1 MTMNTMKYKFLVLL
15 LLAGWGSG
23 SLWAQSEETLPT
35 DVTGYE
41 TVTVSIPATAYNSSL
56 GAPQMARVK
65 YNKKFPLVITSDDMG
80 KTELTNNWA
89 EVNGYPNVNNT
100 TDLGIQPGGTK
111 FLAAPYKKYYT
122 QHESQN
128 VADYEPMTYTDNV
141 GKQQRYRMTSAI
153 MPYDVNS
160 NNYAK
165 INAEDAK
172 LMLRT
177 GWSFAQH
184 DVDNTSSVDAISE
197 AMTRNNTTWKE
208 SVGTEIKVMVEPNG
222 NHQYLDAGRQ
232 NSGICWNIFQ
242 NAATGHPFNSR
253 AINDWTHSRT
263 DWTAAG
269 VGTLP
274 TTFSSKPEGGYARS
288 FFQGHESEWKNEV
301 NDADGTKIII
311 GGTHGLGN
319 EIKQHLRTAA
329 NVKDNAWVASAD
341 EVWEYYHIYNNVK
354 IGDATFKD
362 GKLTFD
368 AQVPTYKKNQY
379 RELTLNIP
387 GLTGGEA
394 PTFTNKQPVTGGYK
408 QTTDASIGYTMNIGM
423 ESSINQHIGELMNIY
438 RDDQTNEFVK
448 RDIQYLINQ
457 LWDGTSKTTYQNRLD
472 ATATHN
478 LTVRSSL
485 GTTLATIKTDTNDD
499 KSFRIPRYVA
509 KEGSLYETSA
519 ASSGPKYAK
528 TISTTSTPSDIAY
541 SKKENLADVVLYAEG
556 EDLEGTTVIG
566 ADLEYNEHQDGRYYA
581 TNVAS
586 MGMAGSIVSGSPA
599 TVSKTLPR
607 GKYKITVGYGESYK
621 SQGTYNYH
629 VKVGDTQVYTFANSD
644 ASDKA
649 VTEFTSE
656 AFNIEQDN
664 TPVTITTDNT
674 NADSRWIDYVYVQK
688 TADLEAIAPAVTFAS
703 SATTSTIKTGTTATL
718 TATAVPNGGTG
729 LTTSIYAADSE
740 GNTSGN
746 ALATGVESV
755 SYAFTPDAEG
765 TSYFLAK
772 STNSAGDTKSELI
785 ALTATDITNY
795 TLNIIDKSG
804 NTAMTATIA
813 NPGSPA
819 QADPLPVAYRSPFAE
834 NYHYYLNAE
843 DAKNNNTAHALANT
857 DDWSDATIY
866 VGYDVKSTFGSDKKF
881 AVWANSRYMHM
892 VYRINQAQSSNDY
905 FIKFQKYNISDV
917 PSVASSDGLSY
928 HTISTSDYT
937 LLDNHFMWNLGDDPY
952 NVVFENVANQR
963 YLKTQYNESK
973 SKNNGPNVETSIL
986 NGNRYCIIYWQAQAS
1001 GSSVES
1007 EADYYRL
1014 YDRTLSTNSTLAFS
1028 DDGSRFLSCTN
1039 NNDCEWRTISN
1050 IYDDSYDTFTKIY
1063 IKTLPE
1069 ITVNVLN
1076 SHGDVEAQI
1085 QAYNNTAANMQSF
1098 VPYSMLRAYTSG
1110 HKFFY
1115 DAAHADKVTAGVALS
1130 TSKLEANGGNLYMTY
1145 DLVDDKWRKVVK
1157 DAVTYYV
1164 HSFDA
1169 EADDDANWYGL
1180 RYNNGSNYIMASALS
1195 SNLGN
1200 TSLANI
1206 TGTNAD
1212 TDNGKKGQWVLIGT
1226 PYHLELANRYL
1237 GIDNLLGIPS
1247 DATSSSK
1254 AQVRA
1259 AGTSDVI
1266 TTWEVVTWLNQGKSH
1281 LFFRPQGGFNAQA
1294 PNLFLSTT
1302 GGLAGKP
1309 GGGEMWDFYWAAETT
1324 EHYDPAA
1331 TLTLSAAS
1339 ADAYVDEATAL
1350 TATATPAEGHNVTYF
1365 AIERETSADVWE
1377 VVGTPYAGTD
1387 ISGEAEKNA
1396 TTGVVTLTYNFIPDA
1411 EGTYKFRAR
1420 SITDNDDA
1428 TVILSTNTT
1437 RDGGQGSAVSVTATV
1452 KPFTVGSDNYTIV
1465 LVDKAGNELYTESNV
1480 PASRVSEANSVS
1492 GRNGDPL
1499 NNDWRSPLVTRY
1511 YYYKSAEGAKTN
1523 NSSDLFDWSSTET
1536 TPTVYVGYEVGTDID
1551 LNTKV
1556 TDISERVRRSD
1567 DDATMVRNASKFG
1580 TMYMLKFLNGV
1591 NDYLEDGKDAV
1602 ETEQKKK
1609 PVYPYANGDG
1619 AMYIYDQNRW
1629 DAQAEAGAS
1638 TRTRWPWYLVSPTND
1653 PYHVYVTAWQQSHTH
1668 TADDAAKTKTNYYNF
1683 FRTYYN
1689 NTISQVV
1696 TTSISD
1702 DPKATDTRL
1711 TGGAAANVPTQY
1723 MLLGTT
1729 GHYKLVTSDAVAG
1742 ATADAT
1748 YGGHQT
1754 VKTLENY
1761 WKNNPTVQTQAGG
1774 QDPAADNDKLT
1785 GKGWHRYE
1793 SWAYAANWGS
1803 DSKTKTYSY
1812 GNHWYKTFD
1821 MGDGTFDLE
1830 PTEIDAVLVLLDN
1843 HGWEVMRQKIAK
1855 HKEANKYAAAQ
1866 AALRKFDSPMVEQ
1879 YKFYGS
1885 KSVDHKVSG
1894 YHKYNINNGANKALT
1909 ESDRA
1914 GADKVFTSLADYP
1927 EKYAGGAL
1935 MDLYVTYVVKPE
1947 YASTYQGAATE
1958 AGTSASQ
1965 FVLRQGN
1972 NYAKANGT
1980 AIEGTTQE
1988 NADKWY
1994 LKPNFNIDTEMGY
2007 KYDVDKDGL
2016 TTGTI
2021 LDAAATNAR
2030 YFENGQQGFDP
2041 YNLRIQNVSTS
2052 TYLTTNATTA
2062 DLTGSI
2068 WSGNGTTVSLTDAT
2082 RSFTDTGLDGTDVQI
2097 SNATFMAVQ
2106 DANGNMRLMPR
2117 FDFSKVVEGFTTLKE
2132 QAAAQPA
2139 GNTTH
2144 AQTTL
2149 LSTPVTYHIIDNSG
2163 ADVFGALSYEGAG
2176 FAVPKEYQSPM
2187 VEQYY
2192 YHSSLEDAQTNR
2204 TTSNVTTVSPNAEIY
2219 VSYKVSDDFNAD
2231 KAYTIYGA
2239 NNYMHACYR
2248 YGNDGDDSSKGK
2260 YLWWMRN
2267 QNNDRDDGNTI
2278 SIATLPFLDN
2288 TYAWQVGETP
2298 DPYNVKFLNKGARRY
2313 MNQENTGNNGRM
2325 EQLAII
2331 ETAGVVPATATP
2343 FCILYYG
2350 DSSDDCVLYNRT
2362 QSKYVLENGSEW
2374 QANATRTGD
2383 SRRLTITEL
2392 PAISINVVNA
2402 ANEVECTLEGHYK
2415 SGCTWSNSF
2424 TPFYLD
2430 RIYTSGHTFYY
2441 TLADAAAGTNAI
2453 SGTVDD
2459 ATVTANG
2466 AVYVKY
2472 TLASDWGAAVDD
2484 DDLAAKKAAQTIK
2497 VLPSPDNNNKIN
2509 WYALRTNNAKYLG
2522 LTSATGHLGDVP
2534 EANAINDVNDDAHKL
2549 AQWALMGT
2557 PYNLKLVDRYHGTSS
2572 YLAVSKDAKAGDFA
2586 IISDGTD
2593 GGITAWEVCTGYN
2606 NNSKLLIRPQRSLN
2620 GETPY
2625 LYIGWNGGKSNMSLA
2640 MNTGSNFGLDLTW
2653 VKETDAKHVTFK
2665 LYDRNGHYM
2674 GEAANGG
2681 INDETIHAVSIGDV
2695 LASVFAHTNMQR
2707 RYCKY
2712 TFYSDA
2718 EMTNAVTKASDNL
2731 EETVYVK
2738 WDYTDDAPVFSQTVW
2753 DKRDYQYYMLGV
2765 SGFSNYNLMDV
2776 EGEGTTESP
2785 YTFKPNNTVGTPRDL
2800 KHQFALVGNPYGFK
2814 LYNRA
2819 ADKDIKRNK
2828 ALEITFADYETD
2840 GTTLTEEITFDLPIV
2855 SGSAYTSTET
2865 HFRSTKTGRYL
2876 SVTGTNENK
2885 LFSMTDNA
2893 RGYTR
2898 FRYIIVPVRVF
2909 KEGAVSSTAEK
2920 DYRMY
2925 ALEMNPS
2932 NTARTTDARIT
2943 TKNLRA
2949 TGNAIGNARDFNHAF
2964 CNYTYYQK
2972 YDWNTSVSAPV
2983 PDDGLSYY
2991 GGKDQTKRQ
3000 FIATYTVD
3008 QEAFERLYYLDN
3020 SPRHSNAYSSKG
3032 AESTS
3037 NAGSYTTLSNS
3048 QLSAVK
3054 DDITDIYRW
3063 KFTGDPYDL
3072 QIHNVSMGEFADNY
3086 ALAVKVPTETGAT
3099 APTEAA
3105 GTLVLLTEDLKT
3117 GDSDT
3122 ESYGQYS
3129 HWEIIQRS
3137 DGHYLF
3143 WNIETPERYTYSL
3156 TSQADKLNKN
3166 NLYMTVPPFEN
3177 GSTTVLNINQVEWN
3191 LVDVFNHYNVTWHV
3205 MEKSGENNYT
3215 EVATDTKVVDEN
3227 VVVTIEDLPTSVKR
3241 HFCDYEK
3248 MYSDAACTTEITEHT
3263 VNAATDIYV
3272 PYTLDSGAPE
3282 FIKTADVPSNI
3293 VEKNWYEIH
3302 FVNAGTHIYYNSSTA
3317 KMDKDAMNIDIIRDY
3332 DTTEGNEKYQYFRW
3346 ALVGTP
3352 YHVMFYNK
3360 KMGKYLTSDGIVG
3373 DLTKLSDTGTIFDLP
3388 DDDTGE
3394 FCDIRDVATG
3404 HFVDRNAVVN
3414 NFNHSYTPCEF
3425 TNTYGVVKI
3434 AFVLHFSN
3442 ETQRTD
3448 KTDKTIKVDTYQKLD
3463 KALDDVLPER
3473 WKRAFCNYTFHWDD
3487 SPLTTESET
3496 TEETITTVN
3505 QAMVNAYNSNHNEYL
3520 YVHVTYDYETDAP
3533 FKWSTN
3539 ENNTYKGK
3547 HWYYLVNNHRPN
3559 GEQGKMVY
3567 RDTSPKLR
3575 VSQALVQNK
3584 LYLNNFEW
3592 CVIGDPY
3599 GFKMLNRYDP
3609 DQRYD
3614 EYLRVM
3620 DGKDGHGDGLQ
3631 IEQNGTD
3638 SQNIFEMMPGQ
3649 YSYNFW
3655 MHPVYTEEQ
3664 ITMEDE
3670 FGNPVSVYEYVGNN
3684 YNGSAAII
3692 PNDQRSMTYLKTNS
3706 SANFRLE
3713 IQSDATLS
3721 EYVKYAGFV
3730 GGLKYDKVTNAMR
3743 ADAADGALSDE
3754 EKAAIREL
3762 VDDPANIVQMEQGY
3776 YRIVPYMQEDGVTHK
3791 YLRGYQDN
3799 NELTQS
3805 SGLNRNLKVESLADA
3820 AYDPASIFWFEGT
3833 TEGNYPRYF
3842 VKTQGLCLDH
3852 TGLTAIDAESNY
3864 KCRYED
3870 LGAAVT
3876 QIKVATDN
3884 GELKHD
3890 YISVTAAASEAST
3903 DQCFDE
3909 QAGQFKTR
3917 LYLQKVGNAN
3927 SSEMPFKM
3935 RLNKGHD
3942 GFVDSPVKN
3951 DSPLKGKP
3959 YTYTSLYVPF
3969 DICVAGGLDKDGRE
3983 LEADACDMEPFW
3995 GHRENY
4001 HAAYSVSKDGD
4012 TYYNAKE
4019 YALICISLDEHKGAP
4034 DGNKEVP
4041 AATPV
4046 IFRSLSGMQEVTFVI
4061 PEKAPKNA
4069 ASPITGNVLQGKY
4082 LDTTDNDAQI
4092 RVFGKEEVQSG
4103 ATWYSTGRV
4112 GFFPRAYENDAY
4124 YPIPHNKA
4132 YYVQQVHAEN
4142 PNSRKAIFFE
4152 FDTTGATGVAEV
4164 GSNRGDD
4171 TMYDLQGRKVEQVY
4185 KSGVYIVNG
4194 QKVVVKKER
4203 R

>member
-1 MTMNTMKYKFLVLL
+1 MMKTNRLMTKSALFLVLFL
-15 LLAGWGSG
+15 VLRTVMMQ
-23 SLWAQSEETLPT
+23 AQA

-41 TVTVSIPATAYNSSL
+41 TVHVTIPATGYDATA

-65 YNKKFPLVITSDDMG
+65 YNKKFPLVVTSDDMG

-100 TDLGIQPGGTK
+100 IDLGIQPGGTK

-122 QHESQN
+122 QHESQD
-128 VADYEPMTYTDNV
+128 VDDYEPMTYTDNV
-141 GKQQRYRMTSAI
+141 GKEQRYRMTSAI

-197 AMTRNNTTWKE
+197 AMTTNNTTWKE

-232 NSGICWNIFQ
+232 NRGVCWNIFQ
-242 NAATGHPFNSR
+242 NAATGYPFNSR
-253 AINDWTHSRT
+253 AINDWTHNRT
-263 DWTAAG
+263 NWTATG

-288 FFQGHESEWKNEV
+288 FFQGHESEWMNEV
-301 NDADGTKIII
+301 NNADGSQIII

-354 IGDATFKD
+354 IGDATFTD

-368 AQVPTYKKNQY
+368 VQVPTYKKNQY

-387 GLTGGEA
+387 GLTGGSE
-394 PTFTNKQPVTGGYK
+394 PTFTGTTTPVTGGYK

-448 RDIQYLINQ
+448 RDIQYLIDQ
-457 LWDGTSKTTYQNRLD
+457 LWDGSSKTTYQNRLD

-586 MGMAGSIVSGSPA
+586 MGMAGSIVSSKPA

-607 GKYKITVGYGESYK
+607 GTYKLTVGYGESYK

-629 VKVGDTQVYTFANSD
+629 VKVGDTQVYTFANSG
-644 ASDKA
+644 ATDKA
-649 VTEFTSE
+649 VTEFTSD

-688 TADLEAIAPAVTFAS
+688 TADLAAIAPAVTFAS

-718 TATAVPNGGTG
+718 TANALPNGGSN

-740 GNTSGN
+740 GNISGS
-746 ALATGVESV
+746 ALATGVESA
-755 SYAFTPDAEG
+755 SYAFTPDAAG
-765 TSYFLAK
+765 TSYFLAQ
-772 STNSAGDTKSELI
+772 STNSAGVTESELI

-795 TLNIIDKSG
+795 TLKIIDKSG
-804 NTAMTATIA
+804 GTAMTATIA
-813 NPGSPA
+813 NPGTA
-819 QADPLPVAYRSPFAE
+819 QPDPLPTAYRSPFAE

-843 DAKNNNTAHALANT
+843 DAKNNNTDKALDNT
-857 DDWSDATIY
+857 DAWTAATIY

-892 VYRINQAQSSNDY
+892 VYRVDQAHSSNDY
-905 FIKFQKYNISDV
+905 YMTNQKYDISDI
-917 PSVASSDGLSY
+917 PSAASNELAN
-928 HTISTSDYT
+928 HEITTSNYT
-937 LLDNHFMWNLGDDPY
+937 LLDNHFMWDLGDDPY
-952 NVVFENVANQR
+952 NVVFKNVANQR
-963 YLKTQYNESK
+963 YLKTQYNNSA
-973 SKNNGPNVETSIL
+973 SVQTDISY
-986 NGNRYCIIYWQAQAS
+986 GNHYSIIYWQAKANN
-1001 GSSVES
+1001 SSIETG
-1007 EADYYRL
+1007 ADYYRL
-1014 YDRTLSTNSTLAFS
+1014 YDRTLSTNSTLAYN
-1028 DDGSRFLSCTN
+1028 DTGNRFLSCSNDN
-1039 NNDCEWRTISN
+1039 NCEWRTIDRNHS
-1050 IYDDSYDTFTKIY
+1050 SYDTFTKIY
-1063 IKTLPE
+1063 IKALPE
-1069 ITVNVLN
+1069 VTVNVMN
-1076 SHGDVEAQI
+1076 SHGTVEAQL
-1085 QAYNNTAANMQSF
+1085 QAYNNTAATMQSF

-1110 HKFFY
+1110 QKLYY
-1115 DAAHADKVTAGVALS
+1115 DAAHNDAVTESVALS
-1130 TSKLEANGGNLYMTY
+1130 TSTLETNGSNLYMTY
-1145 DLVDDKWRKVVK
+1145 DLVDAKWRKVVK

-1180 RYNNGSNYIMASALS
+1180 RYNNGSNYIMASALT

-1206 TGTNAD
+1206 TGDNAD

-1350 TATATPAEGHNVTYF
+1350 TATATPDEGHSVTYF
-1365 AIERETSADVWE
+1365 AIERETSADVWD

-1387 ISGEAEKNA
+1387 IPGKAEKNA

-1420 SITDNDDA
+1420 SISDNNDA
-1428 TVILSTNTT
+1428 TVILSTNTP

-1480 PASRVSEANSVS
+1480 SASRVSEANSVS

-1511 YYYKSAEGAKTN
+1511 YYYNTPEGAKTN
-1523 NSSDLFDWSSTET
+1523 NSSDLFDWASTAT

-1556 TDISERVRRSD
+1556 TDISERVRRSN

-1591 NDYLEDGKDAV
+1591 DDYMENGKDEV
-1602 ETEQKKK
+1602 ETEPKK

-1619 AMYIYDQNRW
+1619 AMYIYDQSRW
-1629 DAQAEAGAS
+1629 DAQADAGAS

-1653 PYHVYVTAWQQSHTH
+1653 PYHVYVTAWQQSHT
-1668 TADDAAKTKTNYYNF
+1668 DEDTKTNYYNF

-1689 NTISQVV
+1689 NTINQVV

-1702 DPKATDTRL
+1702 DPKATTSL
-1711 TGGAAANVPTQY
+1711 NGGDAANVPTQY

-1761 WKNNPTVQTQAGG
+1761 WKNNPTVQTQSGG
-1774 QDPAADNDKLT
+1774 QDPEANNTTLT
-1785 GKGWHRYE
+1785 GKGWHRYKA
-1793 SWAYAANWGS
+1793 WAYSANWGE
-1803 DSKTKTYSY
+1803 DSKTKTYDY
-1812 GNHWYKTFD
+1812 GNHWFKTFN

-1855 HKEANKYAAAQ
+1855 HKEADKYAAAQ

-1909 ESDRA
+1909 ESDRV
-1914 GADKVFTSLADYP
+1914 GADEVFTSLADYP
-1927 EKYAGGAL
+1927 ESYAGGAL
-1935 MDLYVTYVVKPE
+1935 KDLYVTYVVKPE

-1958 AGTSASQ
+1958 EGTFASQ

-1988 NADKWY
+1988 YADKWY

-2007 KYDVDKDGL
+2007 EYDVDKDGL
-2016 TTGTI
+2016 KTGTI
-2021 LDAAATNAR
+2021 LDAEATNAR

-2052 TYLTTNATTA
+2052 TYLTTDATNA

-2068 WSGNGTTVSLTDAT
+2068 WSGNGSTVSLTDAT
-2082 RSFTDTGLDGTDVQI
+2082 TSFTEKGLDETDVNI

-2117 FDFSKVVEGFTTLKE
+2117 FDYGKVLNNFTTLAE
-2132 QAAAQPA
+2132 QAPDQTA

-2163 ADVFGALSYEGAG
+2163 ADVFGAQTANTAG
-2176 FAVPKEYQSPM
+2176 FAVPKKYRSPM
-2187 VEQYY
+2187 VEEYF
-2192 YHSSLEDAQTNR
+2192 YHSTLEDATTNR
-2204 TTSNVTTVSPNAEIY
+2204 TTSNVTTVKPGDEVW
-2219 VSYKVSDDFNAD
+2219 VSYKVKEDFGSKD
-2231 KAYTIYGA
+2231 WIIYGQNGTYLHA
-2239 NNYMHACYR
+2239 VSRNNQTD
-2248 YGNDGDDSSKGK
+2248 NK
-2260 YLWWMRN
+2260 YLWWMEN
-2267 QNNDRDDGNTI
+2267 QNKDRA
-2278 SIATLPFLDN
+2278 SSEATSSLSTTNMPFLDN
-2288 TYAWQVGETP
+2288 SYAWQFGEKA
-2298 DPYNVKFLNKGARRY
+2298 DPYNATFLNKAVHRY
-2313 MNQENTGNNGRM
+2313 ISSNNGNMNHLIPADADANFGKVGKYAIVYYEEGSDDAVIYERDAKKYIYLNNSWQWFAKDSRDTNGRM
-2325 EQLAII
+2325 
-2331 ETAGVVPATATP
+2331 VFDCNVPAIA
-2343 FCILYYG
+2343 INI
-2350 DSSDDCVLYNRT
+2350 VR
-2362 QSKYVLENGSEW
+2362 NGK
-2374 QANATRTGD
+2374 
-2383 SRRLTITEL
+2383 
-2392 PAISINVVNA
+2392 
-2402 ANEVECTLEGHYK
+2402 VECTLDGFYK
-2415 SGCTWSNSF
+2415 SGCTW
-2424 TPFYLD
+2424 TPFVPLYLE
-2430 RIYTSGHTFYY
+2430 RYAASNQAFYY
-2441 TLADAAAGTNAI
+2441 DQACENAI
-2453 SGTVDD
+2453 SGQVDD
-2459 ATVTANG
+2459 ATVTANK
-2466 AVYVKY
+2466 AVYVSY
-2472 TLASDWGAAVDD
+2472 TLD
-2484 DDLAAKKAAQTIK
+2484 AAKWGTLDNTANTTI
-2497 VLPSPDNNNKIN
+2497 VMPSPTNDDKVEWYSMVSNNKTFIIDG
-2509 WYALRTNNAKYLG
+2509 NNQLVNGTAG
-2522 LTSATGHLGDVP
+2522 SGDT
-2534 EANAINDVNDDAHKL
+2534 ESEQKG
-2549 AQWALMGT
+2549 QWALMGT
-2557 PYNLKLVDRYHGTSS
+2557 PYNVKIVNRYAGSTS
-2572 YLAVSKDAKAGDFA
+2572 YLGIPSEINNNPIQLPATVKPE
-2586 IISDGTD
+2586 GTENVVD
-2593 GGITAWEVCTGYN
+2593 TWEVCQGMGNSGYV
-2606 NNSKLLIRPQRSLN
+2606 LQFRPQGSLSGQATYGYLGQDGNTN
-2620 GETPY
+2620 GKLGVTVNP
-2625 LYIGWNGGKSNMSLA
+2625 NGNLQVK
-2640 MNTGSNFGLDLTW
+2640 LTW
-2653 VKETDAKHVTFK
+2653 LKETDAKHVTFK
-2665 LYDRNGHYM
+2665 LYDRNGKYM
-2674 GEAANGG
+2674 AETANGG
-2681 INDETIHAVSIGDV
+2681 IADVKIDGVSIGDD
-2695 LASVFAHTNMQR
+2695 LSALFDHTNMQR
-2707 RYCKY
+2707 RYCEY
-2712 TFYSDA
+2712 TFYSD
-2718 EMTNAVTKASDNL
+2718 EKMTNAVTKASDNL

-2738 WDYTDDAPVFSQTVW
+2738 WDYTADAPVFSQTAW

-2765 SGFSNYNLMDV
+2765 WGFNNYNLMDV

-2828 ALEITFADYETD
+2828 ALQITFADKEAD
-2840 GTTLTEEITFDLPIV
+2840 GTTPTEEITFDLPIV

-2876 SVTGTNENK
+2876 SVTGTNDNK

-2893 RGYTR
+2893 RGSTR

-2909 KEGAVSSTAEK
+2909 KEGHTSWTDDTENDQK

-2943 TKNLRA
+2943 TNDLRA

-2972 YDWNTSVSAPV
+2972 YDWNTSVSVPV

-2991 GGKDQTKRQ
+2991 GGKDQNKRQ

-3008 QEAFERLYYLDN
+3008 QDAFDRLYYLDN
-3020 SPRHSNAYSSKG
+3020 SPNHNNAYSSKG
-3032 AESTS
+3032 AKSTS
-3037 NAGSYTTLSNS
+3037 NAGSYTTLSDS
-3048 QLSAVK
+3048 RLSAVK
-3054 DDITDIYRW
+3054 ADITDIYRW

-3156 TSQADKLNKN
+3156 TSQADKLNKDK
-3166 NLYMTVPPFEN
+3166 LYMTVPPFEN

-3191 LVDVFNHYNVTWHV
+3191 LVDVFNHYDVTWHV
-3205 MEKSGENNYT
+3205 MEKTGETTYT

-3227 VVVTIEDLPTSVKR
+3227 VTLTIEDLPASVKR

-3282 FIKTADVPSNI
+3282 FYTGSDVSGSIADMY
-3293 VEKNWYEIH
+3293 WYEIH
-3302 FVNAGTHIYYNSSTA
+3302 YPGNSKYLYYYNENAVSHTSKDVEDIRNSQA
-3317 KMDKDAMNIDIIRDY
+3317 DKDSNNQFIGY
-3332 DTTEGNEKYQYFRW
+3332 DHYRW

-3352 YHVMFYNK
+3352 YSVKFYNK
-3360 KMGKYLTSDGIVG
+3360 SSGSYLTTDGSALTVSVAGTSFDLMDDTTG
-3373 DLTKLSDTGTIFDLP
+3373 DL
-3388 DDDTGE
+3388 
-3394 FCDIRDVATG
+3394 CDIYDEQTKVYVHCTAGVQTTSSY
-3404 HFVDRNAVVN
+3404 
-3414 NFNHSYTPCEF
+3414 HSTSAEF
-3425 TNTYGVVKI
+3425 TNTNGVVKI
-3434 AFVLHFSN
+3434 KFVLHFSD
-3442 ETQRTD
+3442 ETLRSD
-3448 KTDKTIKVDTYQKLD
+3448 KADKTIQVDTYQKLG
-3463 KALDDVLPER
+3463 KSLDDVLPER
-3473 WKRAFCNYTFHWDD
+3473 WKRAFCKYTYHWDA
-3487 SPLTTESET
+3487 STTENQT
-3496 TEETITTVN
+3496 TETPVATVS
-3505 QAMVNAYNSNHNEYL
+3505 QEMVDAYNAKRTEADPYL
-3520 YVHVTYDYETDAP
+3520 YVRVTYDYETDAP

-3539 ENNTYKGK
+3539 DDKTYKGK

-3620 DGKDGHGDGLQ
+3620 DDKDGHGDGLQ

-3664 ITMEDE
+3664 ITMADE
-3670 FGNPVSVYEYVGNN
+3670 FDNPVSVYEYVGNN

-3692 PNDQRSMTYLKTNS
+3692 PNDQRSMAYLKTNS

-3713 IQSDATLS
+3713 IQSDATLA

-3730 GGLKYDKVTNAMR
+3730 GGLMYDLAKKYQTA
-3743 ADAADGALSDE
+3743 AADDSFTADE
-3754 EKAAIREL
+3754 KTDIRTL
-3762 VDDPANIVQMEQGY
+3762 IDNPANIVQMEQGY
-3776 YRIVPYMQEDGVTHK
+3776 YRIVPYALEDGESHYYVQ
-3791 YLRGYQDN
+3791 GYKEVGQCTSN
-3799 NELTQS
+3799 AGGPAAMPVETQA
-3805 SGLNRNLKVESLADA
+3805 KAEKDA
-3820 AYDPASIFWFEGT
+3820 ASIFWFEET
-3833 TEGNYPRYF
+3833 AEGSYPRYY
-3842 VKTQGLCLDH
+3842 VKAQGLAMANN
-3852 TGLTAIDAESNY
+3852 GLMTEDNGY
-3864 KCRYED
+3864 QVRYED
-3870 LGAAVT
+3870 LGAAIT
-3876 QIKVATDN
+3876 QLKVGNEA
-3884 GELKHD
+3884 LKA
-3890 YISVTAAASEAST
+3890 YLSCSST
-3903 DQCFDE
+3903 SGTGTNQCFDE
-3909 QAGQFKTR
+3909 QAGIYKTR
-3917 LYLQKVGNAN
+3917 FYLQKVDN
-3927 SSEMPFKM
+3927 SNPAEMPLKKQM
-3935 RLNKGHD
+3935 VKGHD
-3942 GFVDSPVKN
+3942 GR
-3951 DSPLKGKP
+3951 PLLTGHDAWGALP
-3959 YTYTSLYVPF
+3959 YTYWALYVPY
-3969 DICVAGGLDKDGRE
+3969 DLQIVGGLDKDGTPVE
-3983 LEADACDMEPFW
+3983 PDDAGFDVVPFI
-3995 GHRENY
+3995 GISEHHY
-4001 HAAYSVSKDGD
+4001 DKYTSGSD
-4012 TYYNAKE
+4012 TYYNEGE
-4019 YALICISLDEHKGAP
+4019 YALFCKSIDEYQSVNDWK
-4034 DGNKEVP
+4034 NSKLYIP
-4041 AATPV
+4041 AGTPV
-4046 IFRSLSGMQEVTFVI
+4046 MFRSLSGMTGITFTIPTTEPSEKIQE
-4061 PEKAPKNA
+4061 NC
-4069 ASPITGNVLQGKY
+4069 LQGTY
-4082 LDTTDNDAQI
+4082 LKKVDTDPQI
-4092 RVFGKEEVQSG
+4092 RVFGKESVREDG
-4103 ATWYSTGRV
+4103 TNEKYYTGRV
-4112 GFFPRAYENDAY
+4112 GLFRRTNPSTPLSSNN
-4124 YPIPHNKA
+4124 I
-4132 YYVQQVHAEN
+4132 YYVDPRSQSSGAPGVLFSFAGDDE
-4142 PNSRKAIFFE
+4142 
-4152 FDTTGATGVAEV
+4152 ATGLN
-4164 GSNRGDD
+4164 GTPLQTMPDD
-4171 TMYDLQGRKVEQVY
+4171 DSLYDLQGRKVVGTARP
-4185 KSGVYIVNG
+4185 GVYIRNG
-4194 QKVVVKKER
+4194 RKVVIK
-4203 R
+4203 

>member
-1 MTMNTMKYKFLVLL
+1 MNMKNVIQKILMLLGIILFGRTPMT
-15 LLAGWGSG
+15 
-23 SLWAQSEETLPT
+23 AQQA

-41 TVTVSIPATAYNSSL
+41 TVTVSIPATAYDAGK

-65 YNKKFPLVITSDDMG
+65 YNKTFPLVITSDDMG

-100 TDLGIQPGGTK
+100 TDLGFQPGGTK

-122 QHESQN
+122 QHESQD
-128 VADYEPMTYTDNV
+128 VDDYEPMTYTDNV
-141 GKQQRYRMTSAI
+141 GKKQRYRMTSAI

-197 AMTRNNTTWKE
+197 AMTTNNTIWKE

-253 AINDWTHSRT
+253 AVSDWTHNRT
-263 DWTAAG
+263 NWTATG

-288 FFQGHESEWKNEV
+288 FFQGHESEWMNEV
-301 NDADGTKIII
+301 NNADGSQIII
-311 GGTHGLGN
+311 GGTHGLGD

-341 EVWEYYHIYNNVK
+341 EVWEYYNIYNNSS
-354 IGDATFKD
+354 IENINWNGSA
-362 GKLTFD
+362 LTFD
-368 AQVPTYKKNQY
+368 VKVPTYKKNQY

-387 GLTGGEA
+387 GLTGGGK

-408 QTTDASIGYTMNIGM
+408 QTTDAAIGYTMNIGL
-423 ESSINQHIGELMNIY
+423 ESSINEYINELKTIY

-448 RDIQYLINQ
+448 RDIRYLASQ
-457 LWDGTSKTTYQNRLD
+457 LWDDSDCIASLNAAPVYSHTINARLDGTSDSDYP
-472 ATATHN
+472 
-478 LTVRSSL
+478 
-485 GTTLATIKTDTNDD
+485 LAMIKTDTNGD

-509 KEGSLYETSA
+509 KNGSLYETAGA
-519 ASSGPKYAK
+519 AAGPKYAK
-528 TISTTSTPSDIAY
+528 TIATAGTSSDVDYAN
-541 SKKENLADVVLYAEG
+541 KNLDGSVVLYAEG

-586 MGMAGSIVSGSPA
+586 MGMAGSIVSSKPA

-621 SQGTYNYH
+621 SQGTCNYH

-644 ASDKA
+644 ADDKA
-649 VTEFTSE
+649 VTEFTSD
-656 AFNIEQDN
+656 AFNVEQDN

-688 TADLEAIAPAVTFAS
+688 TADLAAIAPTMTFTS
-703 SATTSTIKTGTTATL
+703 STTASTIKTGTTATL
-718 TATAVPNGGTG
+718 TANALPNGGSN
-729 LTTSIYAADSE
+729 LTTSIYRSDSE
-740 GNTSGN
+740 GNISGS
-746 ALATGVESV
+746 ALATGVESA
-755 SYAFTPDAEG
+755 SYAFTPDAAG
-765 TSYFLAK
+765 TSYFLAQ
-772 STNSAGDTKSELI
+772 STNSAGVTKSELI
-785 ALTATDITNY
+785 ALTATAITDY
-795 TLNIIDKSG
+795 TLNIVDKSG

-813 NPGSPA
+813 NPGS
-819 QADPLPVAYRSPFAE
+819 QVQTDPLPAAYRSPFAE
-834 NYHYYLNAE
+834 NYHYYLTAE
-843 DAKNNNTAHALANT
+843 DAKNNNTANALANT
-857 DDWSDATIY
+857 DAWTNATIY
-866 VGYDVKSTFGSDKKF
+866 VGYNVKSTFGADKKF
-881 AVWANSRYMHM
+881 AVWANNRYMHM
-892 VYRINQAQSSNDY
+892 VYRVNEAHSSNDY
-905 FIKFQKYNISDV
+905 YMTNQKYDISDI
-917 PSVASSDGLSY
+917 PSAASNELAN
-928 HTISTSDYT
+928 HEITTSNYT
-937 LLDNHFMWNLGDDPY
+937 LLDNHFMWDLGDDPY
-952 NVVFENVANQR
+952 NVVFKNVANQR
-963 YLKTQYNESK
+963 YLKTQYNNSA
-973 SKNNGPNVETSIL
+973 SVQTDISY
-986 NGNRYCIIYWQAQAS
+986 GNHYSIIYWQAKANN
-1001 GSSVES
+1001 SSIETG
-1007 EADYYRL
+1007 ADYYRL
-1014 YDRTLSTNSTLAFS
+1014 YDRTLSTNSTLAYN
-1028 DDGSRFLSCTN
+1028 DTGNRFLSCSNDN
-1039 NNDCEWRTISN
+1039 NCEWRTIDRN
-1050 IYDDSYDTFTKIY
+1050 HGSYDTFTKIY
-1063 IKTLPE
+1063 IKALPE
-1069 ITVNVLN
+1069 VTVNVMN
-1076 SHGDVEAQI
+1076 SHGTVEAQL
-1085 QAYNNTAANMQSF
+1085 QAYNNTAATMQSF
-1098 VPYSMLRAYTSG
+1098 IPYSMLRAYTSG
-1110 HKFFY
+1110 HKLY
-1115 DAAHADKVTAGVALS
+1115 YNVAHTDAVTESVALS
-1130 TSKLEANGGNLYMTY
+1130 TSKLETNGSNLYMTY
-1145 DLVDDKWRKVVK
+1145 DLVGAKWRKVEM
-1157 DAVTYYV
+1157 DAVTYSV

-1180 RYNNGSNYIMASALS
+1180 RYNNGSNYIMASALT

-1200 TSLANI
+1200 NSLANI
-1206 TGTNAD
+1206 TGDNAD

-1309 GGGEMWDFYWAAETT
+1309 GGGEMWDFYWTAETT

-1350 TATATPAEGHNVTYF
+1350 TATATPDEGHSVTYF
-1365 AIERETSADVWE
+1365 AIERETSTDVWE
-1377 VVGTPYAGTD
+1377 VVGTAYEGSD
-1387 ISGEAEKNA
+1387 VSGVAEKNA
-1396 TTGVVTLTYNFIPDA
+1396 TTGVVTLNCNFIPSA
-1411 EGTYKFRAR
+1411 EGTYNLRAR
-1420 SITDNDDA
+1420 AVCDNNA
-1428 TVILSTNTT
+1428 ENYTILSTNTA
-1437 RDGGQGSAVSVTATV
+1437 RDGGIGSVVTITATV

-1511 YYYKSAEGAKTN
+1511 YYYSTKADAKGNTGSN
-1523 NSSDLFDWSSTET
+1523 LFDWASTAT

-1591 NDYLEDGKDAV
+1591 DDNMENGKDEV
-1602 ETEQKKK
+1602 EDTKKK

-1619 AMYIYDQNRW
+1619 AMYIYDQSRW

-1653 PYHVYVTAWQQSHTH
+1653 PYHVYVTAWQQSHT
-1668 TADDAAKTKTNYYNF
+1668 DEDTKTNYYNF
-1683 FRTYYN
+1683 LRTYN
-1689 NTISQVV
+1689 QVGV
-1696 TTSISD
+1696 GIITTSISD
-1702 DPKATDTRL
+1702 DPKATNTSL
-1711 TGGAAANVPTQY
+1711 TGGATTNVPTQY

-1761 WKNNPTVQTQAGG
+1761 WKNNPTVQTLAGV
-1774 QDPAADNDKLT
+1774 QDPAADNATLT

-1793 SWAYAANWGS
+1793 SWAYAANWGT
-1803 DSKTKTYSY
+1803 DSKNKTYSY
-1812 GNHWYKTFD
+1812 GNHWYKTFE
-1821 MGDGTFDLE
+1821 MGDGTFALE

-1855 HKEANKYAAAQ
+1855 HKEADKYAAAQ

-1885 KSVDHKVSG
+1885 KSVDHKVRG
-1894 YHKYNINNGANKALT
+1894 YHKYNINNGADKALT

-1958 AGTSASQ
+1958 EGTSASQ

-2007 KYDVDKDGL
+2007 EYDVDKDGL
-2016 TTGTI
+2016 KTGTI
-2021 LDAAATNAR
+2021 LDAAATNTN
-2030 YFENGQQGFDP
+2030 YYNNGQQGFDP

-2052 TYLTTNATTA
+2052 TYLTTDANNA

-2068 WSGNGTTVSLTDAT
+2068 WSGNGSTVSLTDAT
-2082 RSFTDTGLDGTDVQI
+2082 TSFTEKGLDETDVNI

-2117 FDFSKVVEGFTTLKE
+2117 FDYGKVVEGFTTLKE

-2163 ADVFGALSYEGAG
+2163 ADVFGALTANTAG
-2176 FAVPKEYQSPM
+2176 FAVPKEYRSPM
-2187 VEQYY
+2187 VEEYF
-2192 YHSSLEDAQTNR
+2192 YHSSLEDAKNNR
-2204 TTSNVTTVSPNAEIY
+2204 TTSNVTTVQPGATIY
-2219 VSYKVSDDFNAD
+2219 VSYKVKDDF
-2231 KAYTIYGA
+2231 
-2239 NNYMHACYR
+2239 
-2248 YGNDGDDSSKGK
+2248 SSKDWIVYGQNGTYLHAVSRNDQTDNR
-2260 YLWWMRN
+2260 YLWWMEN
-2267 QNNDRDDGNTI
+2267 QNKDRA
-2278 SIATLPFLDN
+2278 SSEATSSLSTTNMPFLDN
-2288 TYAWQVGETP
+2288 SYAWQFGENA
-2298 DPYNVKFLNKGARRY
+2298 DPYNATFLNKAVHRYISSNNGNMNHLIPAVADAGKYAIVYYEEGSDDAVIYERTAKMYIYLNNNGQWYAKGARD
-2313 MNQENTGNNGRM
+2313 NNGRM
-2325 EQLAII
+2325 
-2331 ETAGVVPATATP
+2331 VFDCNVPAIA
-2343 FCILYYG
+2343 INI
-2350 DSSDDCVLYNRT
+2350 VR
-2362 QSKYVLENGSEW
+2362 NGK
-2374 QANATRTGD
+2374 
-2383 SRRLTITEL
+2383 
-2392 PAISINVVNA
+2392 
-2402 ANEVECTLEGHYK
+2402 VECTLDGFYK
-2415 SGCTWSNSF
+2415 SGCTW
-2424 TPFYLD
+2424 TPFVPLYLE
-2430 RIYTSGHTFYY
+2430 RYAASNQAFYY
-2441 TLADAAAGTNAI
+2441 DQACENAI
-2453 SGTVDD
+2453 SGQVDD
-2459 ATVTANG
+2459 ATVTANK
-2466 AVYVKY
+2466 AVYVSY
-2472 TLASDWGAAVDD
+2472 TLD
-2484 DDLAAKKAAQTIK
+2484 AAKWGTLDQTAKTTI
-2497 VLPSPDNNNKIN
+2497 VMPSPTNDKVEWYSMVSNNRTFFIDGNNQLVSGSFKAGDDVDTNDNK
-2509 WYALRTNNAKYLG
+2509 KG
-2522 LTSATGHLGDVP
+2522 
-2534 EANAINDVNDDAHKL
+2534 
-2549 AQWALMGT
+2549 QWALMGT
-2557 PYNLKLVDRYHGTSS
+2557 PYNVKIVNRYAGSTS
-2572 YLAVSKDAKAGDFA
+2572 YLGIPSEINNNPIQLPATVQPE
-2586 IISDGTD
+2586 GTENVVD
-2593 GGITAWEVCTGYN
+2593 TWEVCQGMGNSGYV
-2606 NNSKLLIRPQRSLN
+2606 LQFRPQGSLSGQATYGYLGQDGNTN
-2620 GETPY
+2620 GKLGVTVNP
-2625 LYIGWNGGKSNMSLA
+2625 NGNLQVK
-2640 MNTGSNFGLDLTW
+2640 LTW
-2653 VKETDAKHVTFK
+2653 LKETDAKIVTFK
-2665 LYDRNGHYM
+2665 LYDREGNYMADEGNGAIADA
-2674 GEAANGG
+2674 E
-2681 INDETIHAVSIGDV
+2681 IHGVSIGDG

-2707 RYCKY
+2707 RYCEY
-2712 TFYSDA
+2712 TFYSDE
-2718 EMTNAVTKASDNL
+2718 EMKTEVTKASEDLN
-2731 EETVYVK
+2731 ETVYVK
-2738 WDYTDDAPVFSQTVW
+2738 WDYTDDAPVFSQPGW

-2765 SGFSNYNLMDV
+2765 WGFSNYNLMDV

-2800 KHQFALVGNPYGFK
+2800 KHQFAIVGNPYGFK

-2819 ADKDIKRNK
+2819 ADKDIKRNQ
-2828 ALEITFADYETD
+2828 ALQITFADYETD
-2840 GTTLTEEITFDLPIV
+2840 GTTPTEEITFDLPIV

-2885 LFSMTDNA
+2885 LFSMTDKA
-2893 RGYTR
+2893 GGYTR

-2943 TKNLRA
+2943 TNDLRA

-2991 GGKDQTKRQ
+2991 GGKDQNKRQ

-3008 QEAFERLYYLDN
+3008 QEAFDRLYYLDN
-3020 SPRHSNAYSSKG
+3020 SPNHNNAYSSKG
-3032 AESTS
+3032 AKSTS
-3037 NAGSYTTLSNS
+3037 NAGSYTTLSDS
-3048 QLSAVK
+3048 RLSAVK
-3054 DDITDIYRW
+3054 ADITDIYRW

-3086 ALAVKVPTETGAT
+3086 ALAVKMPTETGAT

-3156 TSQADKLNKN
+3156 TSQADKLNKDK
-3166 NLYMTVPPFEN
+3166 LYMTVPPFEN

-3205 MEKSGENNYT
+3205 MEKTGETTYT
-3215 EVATDTKVVDEN
+3215 EVASDTKVVDEN
-3227 VVVTIEDLPTSVKR
+3227 VTLTIEDMPTSVKR

-3282 FIKTADVPSNI
+3282 FVTEAPTGTPTGTESY
-3293 VEKNWYEIH
+3293 WYEIH
-3302 FVNAGTHIYYNSSTA
+3302 FPNAGSYLYTDGTGINKDNHDIGSIRTNESTTS
-3317 KMDKDAMNIDIIRDY
+3317 Y
-3332 DTTEGNEKYQYFRW
+3332 PHYRW
-3346 ALVGTP
+3346 ALIGSP
-3352 YHVMFYNK
+3352 YDVKFYNMEIK
-3360 KMGKYLTSDGIVG
+3360 EFMTNDGTALSMGSTGTSF
-3373 DLTKLSDTGTIFDLP
+3373 DLLDNTVDDEDIEGLGTIFDTATSTYI
-3388 DDDTGE
+3388 TGNAGLQAYQSGYTACE
-3394 FCDIRDVATG
+3394 FSNVNGVVHIVFRLHYSDKTLRKYDSDEDG
-3404 HFVDRNAVVN
+3404 DLSDEPEGNAV
-3414 NFNHSYTPCEF
+3414 
-3425 TNTYGVVKI
+3425 NTLGNI
-3434 AFVLHFSN
+3434 DITTF
-3442 ETQRTD
+3442 
-3448 KTDKTIKVDTYQKLD
+3448 QKLG
-3463 KALDDVLPER
+3463 KKLNEIFPQS
-3473 WKRAFCNYTFHWDD
+3473 WKRTFCNYTYYWETGTGEN
-3487 SPLTTESET
+3487 STISEIGTTQ
-3496 TEETITTVN
+3496 TEVTQKMIDAFN
-3505 QAMVNAYNSNHNEYL
+3505 NDPNHQPI
-3520 YVHVTYDYETDAP
+3520 YVHVTYDFEGGQNP
-3533 FKWSTN
+3533 KWSTADK
-3539 ENNTYKGK
+3539 EYKGK

-3559 GEQGKMVY
+3559 GELGKMVY
-3567 RDTSPKLR
+3567 RDSEPKLR
-3575 VSQALVQNK
+3575 VSTSLKEDQ

-3614 EYLRVM
+3614 EYLRVT
-3620 DGKDGHGDGLQ
+3620 DSQDSHEDGLQ
-3631 IEQNGTD
+3631 LEQSGTD

-3649 YSYNFW
+3649 HSYNFW
-3655 MHPVYTEEQ
+3655 IHPIYNQNVMDEYTSE
-3664 ITMEDE
+3664 M
-3670 FGNPVSVYEYVGNN
+3670 SYVGNN

-3713 IQSDATLS
+3713 IQSDHTLS

-3730 GGLKYDKVTNAMR
+3730 GGLKYDKVTDAMR
-3743 ADAADGALSDE
+3743 TDAVDGDLSDDD
-3754 EKAAIREL
+3754 KAAVRALI
-3762 VDDPANIVQMEQGY
+3762 DDPENIVQMTQGY
-3776 YRIVPYMQEDGVTHK
+3776 YRIVPYTQEGGSTHN
-3791 YLRGYQDN
+3791 YVRGYLDDR
-3799 NELTQS
+3799 ERAGS
-3805 SGLNRNLKVESLADA
+3805 DGYNRNLKVETQTA
-3820 AYDPASIFWFEGT
+3820 AEYDPASIFWFEGT
-3833 TEGNYPRYF
+3833 TSDGTENGYPRYF
-3842 VKTQGLCLDH
+3842 IKTQGLSLDH
-3852 TGLTAIDAESNY
+3852 TGLNSINAESNY
-3864 KCRYED
+3864 KSRYEN
-3870 LGAAVT
+3870 LGGAIA
-3876 QIKVATDN
+3876 QIKIASLTGDIP
-3884 GELKHD
+3884 HD
-3890 YISVTAAASEAST
+3890 YLSCTSNATETST

-3909 QAGQFKTR
+3909 QAGQYKTR
-3917 LYLQKVGNAN
+3917 FYLQKVGEGGNELSFKLKLNAA
-3927 SSEMPFKM
+3927 F
-3935 RLNKGHD
+3935 
-3942 GFVDSPVKN
+3942 
-3951 DSPLKGKP
+3951 GKS
-3959 YTYTSLYVPF
+3959 YASIYVPF
-3969 DICVAGGLDKDGRE
+3969 DIEIPENCDAKPFYGLVDHDYSSNPNATDKYTLFCRTLDYIN
-3983 LEADACDMEPFW
+3983 P
-3995 GHRENY
+3995 
-4001 HAAYSVSKDGD
+4001 
-4012 TYYNAKE
+4012 E
-4019 YALICISLDEHKGAP
+4019 YGEKII
-4034 DGNKEVP
+4034 P

-4046 IFRSLSGMQEVTFVI
+4046 VIKSDDAAAEISFKVLNNAPHPDAKLRGDLDVNSERVNKISGIYLSIFDSRPELYTFGRENVYEGYTG
-4061 PEKAPKNA
+4061 EK
-4069 ASPITGNVLQGKY
+4069 IDGKY
-4082 LDTTDNDAQI
+4082 
-4092 RVFGKEEVQSG
+4092 
-4103 ATWYSTGRV
+4103 TGRV
-4112 GFFPRAYENDAY
+4112 GFFKRSTSALSR
-4124 YPIPHNKA
+4124 
-4132 YYVQQVHAEN
+4132 VLN
-4142 PNSRKAIFFE
+4142 PNRVFYISPFHKETQGSRGAAFVFE
-4152 FDTTGATGVAEV
+4152 ETPDIATGVSDV
-4164 GSNRGDD
+4164 GTGVHSHQYSDGAV
-4171 TMYDLQGRKVEQVY
+4171 YDLQGRKVADDYESALSNRHLL
-4185 KSGVYIVNG
+4185 KGIYIING
-4194 QKVVVKKER
+4194 KKVVIK
-4203 R
+4203 